1 MGFSHVMH
9 LIVGRLQR
17 EAELRLV
24 AVLLLLLV
32 DPLVEG
38 GEVEAVDDGHED
50 RQSCTGDAD
59 AVGVPE
65 GGTPWVGPDVAVR
78 WIRGVFLERKG
89 G

>member
-1 MGFSHVMH
+1 MH

-24 AVLLLLLV
+24 AVLFLLLV

-38 GEVEAVDDGHED
+38 SEVEAVDDGHED
-50 RQSCTGDAD
+50 RQACTGDAN
-59 AVGVPE
+59 AVRVPE

-78 WIRGVFLERKG
+78 WVSWMLFRRKEN
-89 G
+89 